1 MKQFLFLILIQSLM
15 INQIQSFGQDQ
26 PASKNTLDFF
36 LDCRDCDFNFVRQEL
51 DFVSFV
57 RDPKLADVH
66 IFSSESQ
73 AGSGGRKYYLNF
85 IGLKDFEGQN
95 MDYEYFS
102 EQSETDDE
110 TRKGLLKII
119 KAGVVQY
126 YSKTDLFDRI
136 DFDLE
141 EIDNKD
147 AIEFI
152 DDPWKLWVLR
162 IGAGTSFEKEE
173 RQNEFSLETDFR
185 LEKVTNDWK
194 ALLDGE
200 HEIDR
205 ENYYDNGE
213 KFENHQNRTNIEAE
227 YIKSLTSRWS
237 AGLFS
242 DYSAIT
248 YINIKHS
255 YELAAAAEYNIF
267 PWDIS
272 NRKIFTLEY
281 KIGVKRYNYLE
292 ETIYDKTEETVF
304 YESLG
309 VDLRLVQP
317 WGDIEFGME
326 GRHYFHDFSM
336 NRFLMEL
343 DFSVRLTKQ
352 LSVYGRIETQ
362 SIHDQLYLPKGDAS
376 LEDVLLRRRK
386 LATTYEIDGGFGL
399 RYTFGSIYNNVVNER
414 F

>member
-1 MKQFLFLILIQSLM
+1 MQKLITLTVLSVLM
-15 INQIQSFGQDQ
+15 LLQIQTFGQDE

-51 DFVSFV
+51 NFVSFV

-136 DFDLE
+136 NFDLE

-147 AIEFI
+147 AIELI

-162 IGAGTSFEKEE
+162 IGAGASFEKEE

-205 ENYYDNGE
+205 ENYFDNGE
-213 KFENHQNRTNIEAE
+213 KIENHQNRTNIEAE
-227 YIKSLTSRWS
+227 YIKSLTSKWS

-309 VDLRLVQP
+309 LDLRLVQP

>member
-1 MKQFLFLILIQSLM
+1 MKYFLIPALFSLLI
-15 INQIQSFGQDQ
+15 IVQIQSFGQAQ
-26 PASKNTLDFF
+26 TASKTTLDFF

-51 DFVSFV
+51 SFVSFV

-66 IFSSESQ
+66 IFSSESH

-85 IGLKDFEGQN
+85 IGLQDFEGLN

-102 EQSETDDE
+102 EPSETDDE

-126 YSKTDLFDRI
+126 YSKTDFFERI
-136 DFDLE
+136 NFELE
-141 EIDNKD
+141 EVDNTD
-147 AIEFI
+147 AIELI

-162 IGAGTSFEKEE
+162 IGAGASFEKEE

-213 KFENHQNRTNIEAE
+213 KFENHQNRTNVEAE
-227 YIKSLTSRWS
+227 YIKSLTSKWS
-237 AGLFS
+237 AGLFG

-248 YINIKHS
+248 YMNIKHS

-292 ETIYDKTEETVF
+292 ETIYDKMEETVF

-309 VDLRLVQP
+309 LDLRLVQP

-376 LEDVLLRRRK
+376 LEDVLLKRRK

-414 F
+414 L